1 MVKYYPFCRCPK
13 KLKSMCKA
21 LFNCISNCFKKKE
34 PYVDPDRVFYRNF
47 FNIIDDYLIEYCIEQ
62 EEGEEKETGY
72 IVYID
77 PENDIDWKDTRTKKD
92 WTPDEKKKWAQSIA
106 KLNDA
111 HAEPTGHLSFET
123 IRAFKLKIGAGYV
136 LAMNRSFDE
145 IDKVITEALRF
156 LRHRNAEKSRQLF
169 LTYSTICVL
178 IILGLWIWNTEVKV
192 VYEDWALSLFF
203 GTLGSYFSIWTR
215 YGKLVM
221 TGLSTKILHF
231 LETLTRLIIGAISAS
246 VLILAVRCGIIL
258 PKMAETAPLW
268 FFGLV
273 GFAAGFSERMIP
285 SLMEKLSKQ
294 MNQNE

>member
-1 MVKYYPFCRCPK
+1 MCK
-13 KLKSMCKA
+13 KLKE
-21 LFNCISNCFKKKE
+21 CISNCFKKKE
-34 PYVDPDRVFYRNF
+34 PYVDPDRDIYRKF
-47 FNIIDDYLIEYCIEQ
+47 FNIIDDYLIEYSIEQ

-92 WTPDEKKKWAQSIA
+92 WTPDEKKNWAQCIA

-123 IRAFKLKIGAGYV
+123 IRAFKLKIGAGFA

-145 IDKVITEALRF
+145 IEKVIADAISF

-169 LTYSTICVL
+169 LTYSTICIAV
-178 IILGLWIWNTEVKV
+178 ILGLWIWNTDVKV
-192 VYEDWALSLFF
+192 VCEDWALALLF

-221 TGLSTKILHF
+221 TGLSTKTLHF

-246 VLILAVRCGIIL
+246 VLILAVKCGIIL

-268 FFGLV
+268 FFGLI

-285 SLMEKLSKQ
+285 SLMEKFSKQ
-294 MNQNE
+294 MTKEEKE

>member
-1 MVKYYPFCRCPK
+1 
-13 KLKSMCKA
+13 MCKA
-21 LFNCISNCFKKKE
+21 IKDFFTNCFKKKE
-34 PYVDPDRVFYRNF
+34 PYVDPDRDIYRKF

-62 EEGEEKETGY
+62 EEGEENETGY

-92 WTPDEKKKWAQSIA
+92 WTSDEKKSWAQCIA

-145 IDKVITEALRF
+145 IEKVIADAISF

-169 LTYSTICVL
+169 LTYSTICIA
-178 IILGLWIWNTEVKV
+178 IILGLWIWNTDVKV
-192 VYEDWALSLFF
+192 VCEDWALALLF

-221 TGLSTKILHF
+221 TGLSTKTLHF

-246 VLILAVRCGIIL
+246 VLILAVKCGIIL

-268 FFGLV
+268 FFGLI

-285 SLMEKLSKQ
+285 SLMEKFSKQ
-294 MNQNE
+294 MTKDEKE

>member
-1 MVKYYPFCRCPK
+1 M
-13 KLKSMCKA
+13 
-21 LFNCISNCFKKKE
+21 
-34 PYVDPDRVFYRNF
+34 
-47 FNIIDDYLIEYCIEQ
+47 IEYCIEQ

>member
-1 MVKYYPFCRCPK
+1 
-13 KLKSMCKA
+13 MCKKIKEC
-21 LFNCISNCFKKKE
+21 FSSCFKKKV
-34 PYVDPDRVFYRNF
+34 PYVDPDREMYRKF

-92 WTPDEKKKWAQSIA
+92 WKPEDKDGWAKCIS
-106 KLNDA
+106 KLSDA
-111 HAEPTGHLSFET
+111 HEEPIGHLSFET
-123 IRAFKLKIGAGYV
+123 IRAFKLKLGAGYV
-136 LAMNRSFDE
+136 LAMNRCFEEVDR
-145 IDKVITEALRF
+145 VIKDALSF

-169 LTYSTICVL
+169 LTYSTICIAV
-178 IILGLWIWNTEVKV
+178 ILGLWIWNTDVKV
-192 VYEDWALSLFF
+192 VSEDWALALLF
-203 GTLGSYFSIWTR
+203 GILGSYFSIWTR

-221 TGLSTKILHF
+221 TGLSTKTLHF

-246 VLILAVRCGIIL
+246 VLILAVKCGIIL
-258 PKMAETAPLW
+258 PKMAEAAPLW

-285 SLMEKLSKQ
+285 SLMEKFSKQ
-294 MNQNE
+294 MTKED

>member
-1 MVKYYPFCRCPK
+1 
-13 KLKSMCKA
+13 MCK
-21 LFNCISNCFKKKE
+21 FIKDFFTKWFKKKE
-34 PYVDPDRVFYRNF
+34 PYVDPDRDMYREF

-77 PENDIDWKDTRTKKD
+77 PENDIDWKDTRTKKYWGQED
-92 WTPDEKKKWAQSIA
+92 KDRWAKSIS
-106 KLNDA
+106 KLSDA

-123 IRAFKLKIGAGYV
+123 IRAFKLKLGAGYV
-136 LAMNRSFDE
+136 LAMNRCFAE
-145 IDKVITEALRF
+145 VDKVIADALSF

-169 LTYSTICVL
+169 LTYSTICIAV
-178 IILGLWIWNTEVKV
+178 ILGLWIWNTTVKV
-192 VYEDWALSLFF
+192 VCDDWALALLF

-221 TGLSTKILHF
+221 TGLSTKTLHF
-231 LETLTRLIIGAISAS
+231 LETLTRLIIGTISAS
-246 VLILAVRCGIIL
+246 VLILAVKCGIIL

-285 SLMEKLSKQ
+285 SLMEKFSKQ
-294 MNQNE
+294 MTKDEKE

>member
-1 MVKYYPFCRCPK
+1 MLNVLVKK
-13 KLKSMCKA
+13 Q
-21 LFNCISNCFKKKE
+21 KKK
-34 PYVDPDRVFYRNF
+34 YIDPDRDYYMKF
-47 FNIIDDYLIEYCIEQ
+47 FNIEDDYLIEYSIEQ

-92 WTPDEKKKWAQSIA
+92 WTSDEIKKWSQCIA

-145 IDKVITEALRF
+145 IDKVITEAIRF

-169 LTYSTICVL
+169 LTYSTICIV

-192 VYEDWALSLFF
+192 VCEDWALSLLF
-203 GTLGSYFSIWTR
+203 GMLGSYFSIWTR

-221 TGLSTKILHF
+221 TGLSTKTLHF
-231 LETLTRLIIGAISAS
+231 LETLTRLIIGVVSAS
-246 VLILAVRCGIIL
+246 VLILAVKCGIIM
-258 PKMAETAPLW
+258 PKMAETAPIW
-268 FFGLV
+268 SFGLI

-285 SLMEKLSKQ
+285 SLMEKFSKQ
-294 MNQNE
+294 MNQNEQST

>member
-1 MVKYYPFCRCPK
+1 M
-13 KLKSMCKA
+13 
-21 LFNCISNCFKKKE
+21 
-34 PYVDPDRVFYRNF
+34 DPDRDYYREV
-47 FNIIDDYLIEYCIEQ
+47 FNIEDDYLIEYSIEQ
-62 EEGEEKETGY
+62 EEGEEKATGY

-77 PENDIDWKDTRTKKD
+77 PENDVDWKDTRTKKD

-145 IDKVITEALRF
+145 IDKVVAEALRF
-156 LRHRNAEKSRQLF
+156 LRHRNAEKARQLF
-169 LTYSTICVL
+169 LAYSTLL
-178 IILGLWIWNTEVKV
+178 IAVVLGLWIWNQDLKLVNG
-192 VYEDWALSLFF
+192 DWALALLF

-231 LETLTRLIIGAISAS
+231 LETLTRLMVGAISAS
-246 VLILAVRCGIIL
+246 VLVLAVKSGVIL
-258 PKMAETAPLW
+258 PKMAETASLW
-268 FFGLV
+268 LFGLI

-285 SLMEKLSKQ
+285 SLMEKFSKQ
-294 MNQNE
+294 INQNEKES

>member
-1 MVKYYPFCRCPK
+1 
-13 KLKSMCKA
+13 MCKA
-21 LFNCISNCFKKKE
+21 IKDFFTNCFKKKE
-34 PYVDPDRVFYRNF
+34 PYVDPDRDIYRKF

-62 EEGEEKETGY
+62 EEGEENETGY

-92 WTPDEKKKWAQSIA
+92 WTSDEKKSWAQCIA

-145 IDKVITEALRF
+145 IEKVIADAICF

-169 LTYSTICVL
+169 LTYSTICIA
-178 IILGLWIWNTEVKV
+178 IILGLWIWNTDVKV
-192 VYEDWALSLFF
+192 VCEDWALALLF

-221 TGLSTKILHF
+221 TGLSTKTLHF

-246 VLILAVRCGIIL
+246 VLILAVKCGIIL

-268 FFGLV
+268 FFGLI

-285 SLMEKLSKQ
+285 SLMEKFSKQ
-294 MNQNE
+294 MTKDEKE